1 MADYNLEIANSLA
14 KYYKQLTGIDYK
26 STRRTP
32 KDAYLRSLFYKILV
46 DLNEMNDRM
55 ISEYFEKVYKTHR
68 NRASI
73 YHSLLKIDVYYT
85 NYKEFRDFYDNF
97 FLDKA
102 DIRDIEDLRQK
113 RIKRKAELEQE
124 RLYKLKIMNRLSE
137 SKKRRIALDDLIA
150 TIDDNRI
157 EEIKEM
163 ISLRIKSWSWK
174 AKNEYQIIECSGS
187 LEGSTF

>member
-124 RLYKLKIMNRLSE
+124 RLYKLKIMNRISE

-174 AKNEYQIIECSGS
+174 AKNEYEIIECSGS
-187 LEGSTF
+187 LENSTF

>member
-55 ISEYFEKVYKTHR
+55 IAEYFEKVYKTHR

-113 RIKRKAELEQE
+113 RIKRKAELEKE

-157 EEIKEM
+157 DEIKEM

>member
-14 KYYKQLTGIDYK
+14 RYYKELTGINYR

-55 ISEYFEKVYKTHR
+55 ISEYFEKVYKTKR

-85 NYKEFRDFYDNF
+85 NYKEFRDYYDNF

-113 RIKRKAELEQE
+113 RIKRKAELEKD
-124 RLYKLKIMNRLSE
+124 RLYKLKIMNRISE

-163 ISLRIKSWSWK
+163 ISLRIKSWKWK
-174 AKNEYQIIECSGS
+174 AKNEYEIIECSGS
-187 LEGSTF
+187 LSDRTF

>member
-14 KYYKQLTGIDYK
+14 RYYKELTGIDYK

-124 RLYKLKIMNRLSE
+124 RLYKLKIMNRISE

-174 AKNEYQIIECSGS
+174 AKNEYEIIECSGS
-187 LEGSTF
+187 LENSTF

>member
-14 KYYKQLTGIDYK
+14 RYYKELTGIDYK

-124 RLYKLKIMNRLSE
+124 RLYKLKIMNRISE

-187 LEGSTF
+187 LENSTF

>member
-73 YHSLLKIDVYYT
+73 YHSLLKRCV
-85 NYKEFRDFYDNF
+85 
-97 FLDKA
+97 
-102 DIRDIEDLRQK
+102 
-113 RIKRKAELEQE
+113 
-124 RLYKLKIMNRLSE
+124 LYKLQRVQRFL
-137 SKKRRIALDDLIA
+137 
-150 TIDDNRI
+150 
-157 EEIKEM
+157 
-163 ISLRIKSWSWK
+163 
-174 AKNEYQIIECSGS
+174 
-187 LEGSTF
+187 

>member
-14 KYYKQLTGIDYK
+14 RYYKELTGIDYK

-113 RIKRKAELEQE
+113 RIKRKAELEKE
-124 RLYKLKIMNRLSE
+124 RLYKLKIMNRISE